1 LNTPPK
7 STEPSVNHPLE
18 TCQPVG
24 RTLGP
29 AIFALL
35 LVTDQWQDVMNP
47 QAWRLAPAVLH

>member
-1 LNTPPK
+1 MNTPPK